1 MEVRSSGRREN
12 RSAERLTSKVR
23 ALVAHIVRPP
33 LVVKGPEALLLLDDN
48 NDRLLKLNR
57 PRQLLLAERARQHA
71 VGEEE
76 DEEVAVVDA
85 LTHSCLCQ
93 VVLVHVAPTMH
104 AHLLEN
110 VEERPDVATRFD
122 LRVRDEDVVRNA

>member
-1 MEVRSSGRREN
+1 M
-12 RSAERLTSKVR
+12 
-23 ALVAHIVRPP
+23 RPP

-71 VGEEE
+71 VGEKE

-85 LTHSCLCQ
+85 LTHSCLRQ